1 MVNMKFHRNKK
12 GQFFLLA
19 TVLLC
24 VLFFVGLHF
33 SYPSTKVI
41 TQTFSDDMNYL
52 YENMKKEFP
61 KTLNFG
67 LNDSNSIEYLTN
79 FSIFTKRIMNEHYTN
94 LSLLWLI
101 TENSSSSDLN
111 ITAGNF
117 LDHPTVVILN
127 ISGDVKNISVDV
139 NSTNSTIFYS
149 VSSQFNMSVRF
160 NSEESKL
167 LLERDKVNLYTFLK
181 LERRER
187 LLKGAINA

>member
-1 MVNMKFHRNKK
+1 MKLKFHKKKK

-61 KTLNFG
+61 HTLNLG
-67 LNDSNSIEYLTN
+67 LNDSNPVEHLTN

-117 LDHPTVVILN
+117 LDHPTIVILN
-127 ISGDVKNISVDV
+127 ISGDIKNISVNV

-149 VSSQFNMSVRF
+149 IPSQFNMSVRF